1 MHDPVRSWSGISRP
15 GYAPPCLRG
24 GRALPAAALIPADR
38 YSSARGTVSRLV
50 SAPAFLA
57 CFASQAWPLP
67 AGEASS
73 HPASRQVSLAPGS
86 LVLPAAL
93 VVLAVVF
100 RPGHTTPP
108 NPQPGSREL
117 RNSKI

>member
-50 SAPAFLA
+50 SALAFL
-57 CFASQAWPLP
+57 AWPLP